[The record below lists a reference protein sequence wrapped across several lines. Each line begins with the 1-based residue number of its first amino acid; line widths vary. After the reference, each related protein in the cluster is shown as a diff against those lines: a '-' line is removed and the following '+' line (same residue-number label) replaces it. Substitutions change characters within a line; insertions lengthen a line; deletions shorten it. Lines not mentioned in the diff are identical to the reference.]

1 MTLSELC
8 IRRPVLAAVMSIL
21 IIVMGLQSLSRLPI
35 RELPDIDTATI
46 TVQTTYTGAAPDI
59 VNTQITE
66 AVEGAVAGVS
76 GIDTIASGSR
86 RGRARTV
93 ITFNQG
99 VDIEQAAND
108 IRGAV
113 GRITDQLPEEA
124 DEPRVF
130 KNDSDAD
137 PVMRLAIISDRMSP
151 AAMTDFAKRF
161 LVDRFATLSGV
172 ASVDVFGEREYAMRI
187 ALDPGA
193 MAARELTVTD
203 ISRAI
208 AANNLE
214 LPAGEVISST
224 RQFQLRATTRL
235 STPDEFRE
243 IVIRVID
250 GVPVRLGDVAEVFIG
265 VEDDTTIVRTG
276 GANAIGLGITRQSQS
291 NTIAISDA
299 VRAELERLAPT
310 LPEGMTI
317 NVGSDDAVF
326 IRQSI
331 EEVVTTLG
339 IAVIL
344 VVAVIFVFLG
354 SPRATLV
361 PAVTIPVALIG
372 AFIGIDLFGF
382 SINIL
387 TLFALI
393 LAIGIV
399 VDDAIVVLETIQRRV
414 EEGEPPI
421 AAAALGA
428 KEVTFAVI
436 ATSVTLISVFVP
448 ISFLEGQVGR
458 LFTEF
463 GVVLAIA
470 VTFSTFVALTL
481 CPVLCML
488 MLRKGSGGLLERFIN
503 WVFLRVEGGYRR
515 LLRVV
520 LGYPL
525 VVIAIS
531 AVIALGAVRLFEVVP
546 DELAPSEDRG
556 VFFIIVST
564 PQGSSTA
571 FTDREA
577 RQVED
582 VLQPLLDSGEAVQIF
597 SITGFR
603 NQPERAFVVVRLAD
617 WAARGRSSQQIVG
630 SLFGPLSTVP
640 GARAFPIQPSGLGLR
655 GSRTPLQ
662 VKVQGA
668 DFEQV
673 QEWSQ
678 TLLNALR
685 EVPGLVNLDTD
696 YEETQP
702 ELRIDIDRALADD
715 LGVSI
720 AETAATLQTFF
731 ASRQVTGYID
741 RGREYPVILQA
752 AERARQTA
760 GDLDRVYVRA
770 AGSGVLVPLSGL
782 LTVRE
787 GTAAAELNRFN
798 RLPAIEISGSM
809 GEGMSLGRAIE
820 IVNETVAE
828 VLPPE
833 AQIAFDGQS
842 KQYLETS
849 SGLVVTF
856 VFALVIVYLV
866 LAAQFESFIDPLT
879 IMLSVPLSITGALGT
894 IWLMGGT
901 LNIYTQIGMVLLVGL
916 MAKNGI
922 LIVEFANQ
930 LRDRGYSVRDA
941 VLEGSV
947 RRLRPILMTVLSTV
961 LGAVPLVWS
970 TGAGSESR
978 EAIGIVII
986 GGFGF
991 ASLLTLLLTP
1001 VLYDLMARLTKPRAA
1016 SAGALDEALAGTR
1029 AG

>member
-1 MTLSELC
+1 
-8 IRRPVLAAVMSIL
+8 V
-21 IIVMGLQSLSRLPI
+21 
-35 RELPDIDTATI
+35 TI
-46 TVQTTYTGAAPDI
+46 QTGYTGAAPEI
-59 VNTQITE
+59 INTQITE
-66 AVEGAVAGVS
+66 VVEGAISSVAGVR
-76 GIDTIASGSR
+76 TISSDSS
-86 RGRARTV
+86 RGRSRIV
-93 ITFNQG
+93 VEFSQG

-113 GRITDQLPEEA
+113 GRITNQLPA
-124 DEPRVF
+124 DAEEPRIF

-137 PVMRLAIISDRMSP
+137 PVMRLAIVSDRLSP
-151 AAMTDFAKRF
+151 AEMTDYAKRF
-161 LVDRFATLSGV
+161 LVDRFATLDGV

-187 ALDPGA
+187 ALDPAG

-203 ISRAI
+203 IANAI
-208 AANNLE
+208 RANNLE
-214 LPAGEVISST
+214 LPAGEVIST
-224 RQFQLRATTRL
+224 FRQFQLRATTRL
-235 STPDEFRE
+235 STPEEFRE
-243 IVIRVID
+243 IVVKVID
-250 GVPVRLGDVAEVFIG
+250 GTPVRLGDVAEVFIG
-265 VEDDTTIVRTG
+265 VEDDQTIVRTA

-299 VRAELERLAPT
+299 VRAELDRLAPN

-339 IAVIL
+339 IAVVL

-354 SPRATLV
+354 SPSATIV

-372 AFIGIDLFGF
+372 SFIGIYAFGF

-399 VDDAIVVLETIQRRV
+399 VDDAIVVLENIQRRV
-414 EEGEPPI
+414 EQGQPPI
-421 AAAALGA
+421 AAAALGSR
-428 KEVTFAVI
+428 EVTFAVI
-436 ATSVTLISVFVP
+436 ATSLTLVSVFVP

-470 VTFSTFVALTL
+470 VIFSTFVALTL
-481 CPVLCML
+481 CPVLCVL
-488 MLRKGSGGLLERFIN
+488 LLRRGGGGPLERLVN
-503 WVFLRVEGGYRR
+503 WLLTGIENGYRGI
-515 LLRVV
+515 LRVV

-525 VVIAIS
+525 VVIAVS
-531 AVIALGAVRLFEVVP
+531 LGVALGAVKLAELVP
-546 DELAPSEDRG
+546 RELAPSEDRG
-556 VFFIIVST
+556 VFFVIVST
-564 PQGSSTA
+564 PQGSSSA

-577 RQVED
+577 QMVED
-582 VLQPLLDSGEAVQIF
+582 LLQPLIEDGTAQQIF

-603 NQPERAFVVVRLAD
+603 NQPNRAFVVVRLSD
-617 WAARGRSSQQIVG
+617 WAARDRSSQEIVG
-630 SLFGPLSTVP
+630 SLFGRLSAVP

-668 DFEQV
+668 NFEDV

-678 TLLNALR
+678 TLLAALR
-685 EVPGLVNLDTD
+685 EDPRIVNLDTD

-715 LGVSI
+715 LGVSV

-731 ASRQVTGYID
+731 ASREVTGYID

-752 AERARQTA
+752 QEQARQTA
-760 GDLDRVYVRA
+760 GDLDRVYVR
-770 AGSGVLVPLSGL
+770 SQTTGVLVPLSAL

-787 GTAAAELNRFN
+787 GTAASELNRFN
-798 RLPAIEISGSM
+798 RLPSIEISGSTTD
-809 GEGMSLGRAIE
+809 GLSLGGAIE
-820 IVNETVAE
+820 IVQQKAAE
-828 VLPPE
+828 VLPAE

-842 KQYLETS
+842 RQYLETS
-849 SGLVVTF
+849 DGLVLTF

-879 IMLSVPLSITGALGT
+879 IMLSVPLSVTGALGT

-930 LRDRGYSVRDA
+930 LRDRGYSVREA

-947 RRLRPILMTVLSTV
+947 RRLRPILMTVLSTI

-991 ASLLTLLLTP
+991 ASALTLLLTP
-1001 VLYDLMARLTKPRAA
+1001 VLYDLLARLTRPRAA
-1016 SAGALDEALAGTR
+1016 SAGALDDALSRIDDPAMRQGAAAGS
-1029 AG
+1029 